1 MRASPQGRPG
11 VFGSRGRVRLTRM
24 CVQPLGEHL
33 CHFWGHQLS
42 PPELCAPSMCPRTQ
56 LWAVSLGRL
65 PLKLELQTPNIWG
78 KPLYVHQL
86 GFSEKPLD
94 GGPSWRSHVARGGP
108 SQRSHVTGSFSE
120 KPRDGGPSRRSHVM
134 GSLHW
139 SSLCSV
145 ACGGVTTRAAVLQL
159 DLR

>member
-1 MRASPQGRPG
+1 M
-11 VFGSRGRVRLTRM
+11 
-24 CVQPLGEHL
+24 QPLCEHL

-86 GFSEKPLD
+86 GFSEKP
-94 GGPSWRSHVARGGP
+94 RVGGP
-108 SQRSHVTGSFSE
+108 SQRSHLMGVLLGEATW
-120 KPRDGGPSRRSHVM
+120 HV
-134 GSLHW
+134 
-139 SSLCSV
+139 
-145 ACGGVTTRAAVLQL
+145 GVL
-159 DLR
+159 LREAT